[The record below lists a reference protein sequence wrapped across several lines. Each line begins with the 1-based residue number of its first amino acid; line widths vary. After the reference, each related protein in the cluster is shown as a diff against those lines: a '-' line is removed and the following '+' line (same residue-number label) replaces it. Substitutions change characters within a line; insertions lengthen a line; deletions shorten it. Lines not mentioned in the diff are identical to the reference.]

1 MSEALHSQLEAKNI
15 SVNIGQRSILRSASC
30 TLKPGQISAIIGPNG
45 AGKSTLLRCL
55 AGLQKHSG
63 SVQLQGQAVEQF
75 SPRGRAR
82 RISYLA
88 QHDGGNA
95 LDELTIEDIV
105 QLGRLPHLGL
115 LASAQQRDLDA
126 VNQAIA
132 WAQCEHLRGRLFGQL
147 SGGERQKVLLA
158 RALAVQATALL
169 MDEPLNHLD
178 PPHQA
183 DWLLLARLLAA
194 QNHIVVAVLHDV
206 NYALRA
212 DQLLI
217 VAGGETS
224 GAVVKALGIS
234 GLRIG
239 PEIDPGVPW
248 TTGIT
253 QDNRQRPLALALKSG
268 NFGTPDFFLKA
279 WSKLA
284 S

>member
-1 MSEALHSQLEAKNI
+1 MSEAIHSQLEAKNI

-147 SGGERQKVLLA
+147 SGGER
-158 RALAVQATALL
+158 
-169 MDEPLNHLD
+169 H
-178 PPHQA
+178 
-183 DWLLLARLLAA
+183 
-194 QNHIVVAVLHDV
+194 
-206 NYALRA
+206 
-212 DQLLI
+212 
-217 VAGGETS
+217 
-224 GAVVKALGIS
+224 
-234 GLRIG
+234 
-239 PEIDPGVPW
+239 
-248 TTGIT
+248 
-253 QDNRQRPLALALKSG
+253 
-268 NFGTPDFFLKA
+268 
-279 WSKLA
+279 
-284 S
+284 